1 MNGILIVA
9 RKEIRQILKS
19 RNVLAT
25 AILFVII
32 FGGMSASSA
41 IGREGMGQLLDQLGF
56 SLVLVLGILM
66 GYIFSGQAFLREKQG
81 GVIETLLCSPLTLEE
96 IWLGKVLGVTVPAYG
111 ITLLAAALI
120 VGMANLLST
129 ATLIPSVPVL
139 VHIATVV
146 PAFIAAAV
154 GLLGFGQLLLG
165 LRENQ
170 FLNFAIIFALVFL
183 ISVTQ
188 GVLGP
193 DFIVSWSVVG
203 GTLALAV
210 FLLLLTRWLT
220 RFLDRERIVL
230 TIP

>member
-9 RKEIRQILKS
+9 KKEMRQILQS

-41 IGREGMGQLLDQLGF
+41 IAREGTGQLLDQLGF
-56 SLVLVLGILM
+56 SLVLMLGILM

-81 GVIETLLCSPLTLEE
+81 GVIETLLCSPLSLRE
-96 IWLGKVLGVTVPAYG
+96 IWLGKVIGVTVPAYG
-111 ITLLAAALI
+111 LTLLAAALI

-129 ATLIPSVPVL
+129 ATLLPSAPVL
-139 VHIATVV
+139 VHLVTAV
-146 PAFIAAAV
+146 PTFIAAAV

-170 FLNFAIIFALVFL
+170 FLNFAIIFALVFM
-183 ISVTQ
+183 ISITQ
-188 GVLGP
+188 GVLGAG
-193 DFIVSWSVVG
+193 FVVSWSVVG
-203 GTLALAV
+203 GTFVLGI